1 MSIPFS
7 RSMAACFLLS
17 VFASC
22 QHNHEIPGSSHTT
35 MSNTPSHP
43 HTNALI
49 HESSP
54 YLLQHAHN
62 PVNWRPWSEEA
73 WKEARGTRQIGH
85 REHWLQRLPLVP
97 CDGARDVR
105 GQRGCSV
112 HERTLHQ
119 HQGRSRRTPC
129 RERSLHDRNAAHDKT
144 RRLAAECGIAF
155 FCFPFNK
162 KHEANL

>member
-54 YLLQHAHN
+54 YLLAT
-62 PVNWRPWSEEA
+62 RPQPGKLATVVGRSVG
-73 WKEARGTRQIGH
+73 RSPGTGQTGH
-85 REHWLQRLPLVP
+85 REHRLQRLPLVP

-105 GQRGCSV
+105 GQRGRGV

-119 HQGRSRRTPC
+119 HQGRSRRTPG
-129 RERSLHDRNAAHDKT
+129 RGRGLHDRSAAHDPT